1 MTPGAIQRPFPGQ
14 SVSAQWGADVT
25 DACNAVRNAGL
36 PGMLARNGA
45 GAFGNAPLPVNQR
58 NRTTRTPLPFQ
69 VAWRTDVGE
78 SGGLAVYLP
87 TDHLLMVDGTY
98 VSIGGVTS
106 INGVP
111 DWFAIDDGNRDA
123 AHVWLL
129 VSKGSDQ
136 VGASVTCAESP
147 EGDLC
152 ICLAEVVQP
161 ASESTDR
168 PPTVRQSV
176 VGALV
181 LDLGGEGGS
190 GNLSASGIVVTSV
203 DQVTSM
209 SDPDYA
215 YHAYDIRIK
224 RGRLSYDAATGAI
237 TVTEHS
243 TLTQFLRTTPHT
255 AAMDE

>member
-1 MTPGAIQRPFPGQ
+1 MNEAIPSPVKGAPMR
-14 SVSAQWGADVT
+14 ADWAARITDVCNQMVT
-25 DACNAVRNAGL
+25 SGMAGTLVRD
-36 PGMLARNGA
+36 GA
-45 GAFGNAPLPVNQR
+45 GAFGNAPLSGNQR

-152 ICLAEVVQP
+152 ICLAEIVQP
-161 ASESTDR
+161 ESESTDR

-181 LDLGGEGGS
+181 LGLGGEGGS

-203 DQVTSM
+203 EQVIS
-209 SDPDYA
+209 SGDADFAAHPYS
-215 YHAYDIRIK
+215 IRIM
-224 RGRLSYDAATGAI
+224 RGRLSYDAKTNTI
-237 TVTEHS
+237 SIIEYPSLKQFIDTEPHS
-243 TLTQFLRTTPHT
+243 ST
-255 AAMDE
+255 EY

>member
-1 MTPGAIQRPFPGQ
+1 MNEAIPSPVKGAPMR
-14 SVSAQWGADVT
+14 ADWAARITDVCNQMVT
-25 DACNAVRNAGL
+25 SGMAGTLVRD
-36 PGMLARNGA
+36 GA
-45 GAFGNAPLPVNQR
+45 GAFGNAPLSGNQR

-176 VGALV
+176 WAPSSSAWAAKEDQETCPHPG
-181 LDLGGEGGS
+181 
-190 GNLSASGIVVTSV
+190 LSS
-203 DQVTSM
+203 
-209 SDPDYA
+209 
-215 YHAYDIRIK
+215 
-224 RGRLSYDAATGAI
+224 RLSTRSRPRRTRTMRITPMTSESSAAGSHMMPRP
-237 TVTEHS
+237 VRS
-243 TLTQFLRTTPHT
+243 P
-255 AAMDE
+255 

>member
-1 MTPGAIQRPFPGQ
+1 MNEAIPSPVKGAPMR
-14 SVSAQWGADVT
+14 ADWAARITDVCNQMVT
-25 DACNAVRNAGL
+25 SGMAGTLVRD
-36 PGMLARNGA
+36 GA
-45 GAFGNAPLPVNQR
+45 GAFGNAPLSGNQR

-147 EGDLC
+147 AGDLC
-152 ICLAEVVQP
+152 ICLAEIVQP
-161 ASESTDR
+161 ESESTDR
-168 PPTVRQSV
+168 SPTVRQSV

-181 LDLGGEGGS
+181 LGLGGEGGS
-190 GNLSASGIVVTSV
+190 GNLSASGIVVTSI
-203 DQVTSM
+203 DQVTST

>member
-1 MTPGAIQRPFPGQ
+1 MNEAIPSPVKGAPMR
-14 SVSAQWGADVT
+14 ADWAARITDVCNQMVT
-25 DACNAVRNAGL
+25 SGMAGTLVRD
-36 PGMLARNGA
+36 GA
-45 GAFGNAPLPVNQR
+45 GAFGNAPLSGNQR

-129 VSKGSDQ
+129 VSKGTDQ

-152 ICLAEVVQP
+152 ICLAEIVQP
-161 ASESTDR
+161 ESESTDR

-181 LDLGGEGGS
+181 LGLGGEGGS

-203 DQVTSM
+203 EQVIS
-209 SDPDYA
+209 SGDADFAAHPYS
-215 YHAYDIRIK
+215 IRIM
-224 RGRLSYDAATGAI
+224 RGRLSYDAKTNTI
-237 TVTEHS
+237 SIIEYPSLKQFIDTEPHS
-243 TLTQFLRTTPHT
+243 ST
-255 AAMDE
+255 EY